1 MAEKKRNKKENEKG
15 KPKISETEKHE
26 AMLVMKCADMIK
38 SSIRISAMM
47 QQAVHMEPQDIF
59 ASLTMAV
66 GDFMVAM
73 AQESRES
80 RKELVTQWTKL
91 LKDYVMNAEEEKGD
105 RKFS

>member
-1 MAEKKRNKKENEKG
+1 MAKIKEMDASRPEMSEMEKKQAQLT
-15 KPKISETEKHE
+15 I
-26 AMLVMKCADMIK
+26 KCADMIK
-38 SSIRISAMM
+38 STIRMSALM